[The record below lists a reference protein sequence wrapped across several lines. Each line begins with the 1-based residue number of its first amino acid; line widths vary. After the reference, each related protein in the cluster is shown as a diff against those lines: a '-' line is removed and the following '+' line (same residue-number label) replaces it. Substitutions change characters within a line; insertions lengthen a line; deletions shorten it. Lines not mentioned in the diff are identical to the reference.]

1 MLLSNFYSP
10 KNLLANYLS
19 QTLAAFFN
27 VNPEEVQSNLVQD
40 AKVVLNHVEIKE
52 RCFFEGGSDEGTTH
66 RHHLKAYGS
75 IDQIEL
81 AWVWS
86 GVGVGE
92 DTSSFIKDVK
102 LIVRGVHVHVD
113 IVANENN
120 RNGDDAIIDDEAA
133 SARRRSS
140 TNNNSNNSEDN
151 SQKGDWKADYLQQ
164 ILDNLTLIV
173 TDVTISI
180 HTRSSD
186 DQQQIRKDDVVVLQ
200 MKDVELKT
208 IQSGSGNSK
217 SNNDEN
223 YGGYIDNDAAL
234 MQTISIAS
242 VEVRLEKEQD
252 ESGGDAGENTKNNN
266 TQFHEVTGLTT
277 ASMDNLSG
285 LFREGSALV
294 IEAIEMRG
302 FINNPTLGSEKVNAN
317 NISVPFPIRLN
328 VSTFRCKT
336 NEFDV
341 RFEKL
346 GIDYVLLPQRSI
358 YIHCDRVIENKI
370 ISVKGLYLNLTLNSE
385 KQYATIPGLDLIEK
399 ASLNVAEIQK
409 LVMDGKGMLLYPLKN
424 TLITYQEGVLATDI
438 DNMQLECWAYQEN
451 QELFMETLSLR
462 VQHDSIDTK
471 IGKMTT
477 RGGMVSFNALRTSVI
492 ARLRPL
498 RSDEL
503 PLGMFSFI
511 ALDLAAIDSLRI
523 HTSSLKSSGI
533 TNLTVRFENDVLS
546 CHIPYLYVQREN
558 GNGKGVS
565 PTSFASKIPSPPC
578 KTKLTVESFHL
589 VDSKEENQALKS
601 LQETRC
607 RSLTLVLD
615 PVMSGAEQQS
625 QPIEMRG
632 IAFQAICDDFESIDS
647 IKTAV
652 NIPSISI
659 SGLLQSND
667 LGKICNLAV
676 GIEKAQLAAAF
687 SSSDWAE
694 SLEGE
699 EVIVR
704 LPFTSI
710 PKFKLTLRLIGP
722 LIKLDDATIACD
734 EFIGCQ
740 DTTLECI
747 KNHYIGIVQK
757 RIPYLIANIDLV
769 GANVADSVAV
779 LAATLLTRTNVIG
792 ATFGVASRDLIGSTI
807 TTGKVLRG
815 AEASDKYQFGELD
828 SLHQCIRVSIMNCTV
843 SFRRLSSIPIYLQ
856 ATLLGV

>member
-92 DTSSFIKDVK
+92 DTPSFIKDVK

-217 SNNDEN
+217 S
-223 YGGYIDNDAAL
+223 I
-234 MQTISIAS
+234 
-242 VEVRLEKEQD
+242 
-252 ESGGDAGENTKNNN
+252 
-266 TQFHEVTGLTT
+266 
-277 ASMDNLSG
+277 
-285 LFREGSALV
+285 REGSALV

-451 QELFMETLSLR
+451 QELFMETFSLR